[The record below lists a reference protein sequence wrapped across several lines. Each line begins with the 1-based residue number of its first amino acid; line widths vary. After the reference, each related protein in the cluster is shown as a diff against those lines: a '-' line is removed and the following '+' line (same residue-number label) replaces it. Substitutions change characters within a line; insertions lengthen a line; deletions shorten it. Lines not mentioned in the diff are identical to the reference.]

1 MPNHVLVAPERR
13 TLAGP
18 SVFLAGGITDSPLWQ
33 DDVINH
39 LTATLDGIIIFN
51 PRRPNFNPQRPNDFG
66 DVAVEYEQQVIW
78 ELDHIFAA
86 DLVLFWF
93 PAAECRITRIE
104 FGLVVGHNK
113 PVVVGADP
121 QFRNYYY
128 LTLLTQRYNIPLHN
142 QFDAL
147 LAATEAWF
155 TNKRAS
161 L

>member
-1 MPNHVLVAPERR
+1 MSNHVLVAPERR
-13 TLAGP
+13 TFAAP
-18 SVFLAGGITDSPLWQ
+18 SVFLAGGITNSPRWQ
-33 DDVINH
+33 DEVINH
-39 LTATLDGIIIFN
+39 LTATLDGITIFN
-51 PRRPNFNPQRPNDFG
+51 PRRPSDFG
-66 DVAVEYEQQVIW
+66 DVTVEYERQVTW

-121 QFRNYYY
+121 QFINHHY
-128 LTLLTQRYNIPLHN
+128 LTLLTRRYNLPLHN
-142 QFDAL
+142 TFDAL
-147 LAATEAWF
+147 LVATQVWLTTHRDA
-155 TNKRAS
+155 

>member
-1 MPNHVLVAPERR
+1 MTNHVLVAPERR
-13 TLAGP
+13 AFEGP
-18 SVFLAGGITDSPLWQ
+18 SVFLAGGITNSPRWQ
-33 DDVINH
+33 DDVINY
-39 LTATLDGIIIFN
+39 LTATLDGITIFN
-51 PRRPNFNPQRPNDFG
+51 PRRPNDFG
-66 DVAVEYEQQVIW
+66 DVTVEYERQVIW

-121 QFRNYYY
+121 QFVNYHY
-128 LTLLTQRYNIPLHN
+128 LTLLTQRYNLPLYD

-147 LAATEAWF
+147 LAATQVWL
-155 TNKRAS
+155 TNKQAS
-161 L
+161 Y